1 MSKELL
7 AIVGLTVSLIAAVFG
22 FGMRIGTLT
31 ERVESQTKQLD
42 GMMQKMD
49 ALTADFNGTRL
60 EMMRLLARTDR

>member
-42 GMMQKMD
+42 GMVNKMD

-60 EMMRLLARTDR
+60 EMMRLLARQTP